1 MGSWNWENQE
11 NLEHG
16 MNINVKK
23 FIYPAH
29 VAEAL
34 DIHFENFLPDWIT
47 HQNKGGKDAYKKAIA
62 DT

>member
-1 MGSWNWENQE
+1 
-11 NLEHG
+11 